1 MKIRFT
7 ENTKIRQRHDDPQA
21 PVLGIAYQN
30 TILDVNENLLEGFDI
45 EGNNHWWQDKNGW
58 YYWSGK
64 TEVLQF
70 DKDDALPPVVAKP
83 IALPVPDDQESIPD
97 GETRSRSRE
106 VPPRAIIDAPP
117 RAIIPETPPRATT
130 PLVIQ
135 PSVVEI
141 KPTSELVE
149 VEITGSREK
158 EPPRSREVPPR
169 AIIEVPPPVLETLPL
184 PIVQAGDWAL
194 NSRRIPEQWWQEK
207 QLTGRGIKIAIL
219 STGIDTSHPDLAPAL
234 SGQFAFSDND
244 TLEDSHGLGSEAAL
258 IALGRGQ
265 MAIGVAPQATLLCGK
280 IGPTPG
286 DMTPENLIAA
296 LKWAIDNQADVIAML
311 ADFRDLMPEQT
322 QMLEQLISQ
331 ANAQNIVL
339 LAPSGN
345 SFERK
350 PEVRYPASLNGVLC
364 IGAHNL
370 MNQRCFFSAASKS
383 LDVLAPGEGIR
394 IGQHEGMPLWNQR
407 DTCIATAYAAGIVA
421 LVRQSDPT
429 LTTEQIRNILRE
441 SATAPNPL
449 TKGTDTEYG
458 YGILNPEALL
468 SLM

>member
-30 TILDVNENLLEGFDI
+30 TTLDVHENLLEGFDI

-70 DKDDALPPVVAKP
+70 DKDDALPPVIAKP
-83 IALPVPDDQESIPD
+83 IALPVPDDQVSIPD
-97 GETRSRSRE
+97 GETRSREARSRE
-106 VPPRAIIDAPP
+106 VPPRAIIPSS
-117 RAIIPETPPRATT
+117 PPRATT

-135 PSVVEI
+135 PSLVEI
-141 KPTSELVE
+141 KPASELAE
-149 VEITGSREK
+149 VEITDSREA
-158 EPPRSREVPPR
+158 E
-169 AIIEVPPPVLETLPL
+169 PPVLEILPL

-207 QLTGRGIKIAIL
+207 QLTGRGVKIAIL
-219 STGIDTSHPDLAPAL
+219 STGMDTSHPDLAPAL
-234 SGQFAFSDND
+234 SGQFAFSNND
-244 TLEDSHGLGSEAAL
+244 TLGDTHGLGTEAAL

-265 MAIGVAPQATLLCGK
+265 MAIGVAPQAALLCGK

-296 LKWAIDNQADVIAML
+296 LKWAIDNQADVVAML
-311 ADFRDLMPEQT
+311 ADFRDLTPEQT
-322 QMLEQLISQ
+322 QMLEQLINQ

-458 YGILNPEALL
+458 YGILNPEAIL